1 MKREIKFRGKRTD
14 NGEWVYGNLI
24 KESEDC
30 CISTDDIG
38 IELDDDY
45 WANSYGYPPS
55 SSDFHITNIHE
66 VIPKTVGQFT
76 GLKDKNGVK
85 IFEGDILKMHQFLF
99 DGNEYEKETIGVI
112 KWGEY
117 GWLLSQIDGKE
128 VNEYMGYKNG
138 EGETYLIHFYRLH
151 EESFEIIGNIH
162 DKAQQKQALIDMM
175 RGDEELGLYDDNH
188 KKSRI

>member
-24 KESEDC
+24 IEDDEC
-30 CISTDDIG
+30 YISTDDIG

-76 GLKDKNGVK
+76 GLKDKNGVE
-85 IFEGDILKMHQFLF
+85 IFEGDIFQYRKHDGYLLPDFTGEVLFRMGSFGYVTTSGNIGEVFKPFTAIDELKEDFL
-99 DGNEYEKETIGVI
+99 DYI
-112 KWGEY
+112 
-117 GWLLSQIDGKE
+117 
-128 VNEYMGYKNG
+128 
-138 EGETYLIHFYRLH
+138 
-151 EESFEIIGNIH
+151 EIIGNIH

-175 RGDEELGLYDDNH
+175 RGDEEIGLYDDNH

>member
-55 SSDFHITNIHE
+55 SSDFHITNIYE
-66 VIPKTVGQFT
+66 VISKTVGQFT
-76 GLKDKNGVK
+76 GLLDKNGVE
-85 IFEGDILKMHQFLF
+85 IYEGDIFKYRKHDGYLLPDFTGEVLF
-99 DGNEYEKETIGVI
+99 RMGSFGYVATSGNM
-112 KWGEY
+112 GEAFT
-117 GWLLSQIDGKE
+117 SFSEIDE
-128 VNEYMGYKNG
+128 
-138 EGETYLIHFYRLH
+138 LH
-151 EESFEIIGNIH
+151 EDFLDHIEVIGNIH
-162 DKAQQKQALIDMM
+162 DKARQKQALIDMM
-175 RGDEELGLYDDNH
+175 RGDEEIGLYDDNPKNH
-188 KKSRI
+188 GYER

>member
-55 SSDFHITNIHE
+55 SSDFHITNIYE
-66 VIPKTVGQFT
+66 VISKTVGQFT
-76 GLKDKNGVK
+76 GLLDKNGVE
-85 IFEGDILKMHQFLF
+85 IYEGDIFKYRKHDGYFLDDFVGVVKYKDGSFGFTVIGEASTGYFVPFSKF
-99 DGNEYEKETIGVI
+99 DE
-112 KWGEY
+112 
-117 GWLLSQIDGKE
+117 
-128 VNEYMGYKNG
+128 
-138 EGETYLIHFYRLH
+138 LH
-151 EESFEIIGNIH
+151 EDFLDHIEIIGNIH
-162 DKAQQKQALIDMM
+162 DKARQKQRLIEMM
-175 RGDEELGLYDDNH
+175 RGDEELGLYDEFC
-188 KKSRI
+188 